1 MKDYNEMSP
10 YLKRVCA
17 QVRARAIHPELRRE
31 LGSHLVDLADDRE
44 SQGWE
49 REEAVQWA
57 MQQMGDPE
65 AVGKSLNRIHRPR
78 INWGLLAGALLFAGS
93 GIIGMFSL
101 SASSYMGTRMN
112 PALPQFGERH
122 LVYVCIAVILM
133 LVLSL
138 VDYRKL
144 RSLSW
149 PLYILT
155 LAGMLAVQFS
165 GNMVNGVNRWLVLPL
180 HFAINV
186 MGWSP
191 YLLIIALA
199 GIWVCSGIQ
208 KTGGKLPINGWQA
221 IPLIGVPC
229 LLYWR
234 GHVLPEMV
242 LFAGVSLI
250 LFAWLSGKWI
260 RAVLLA
266 AIVTTA
272 GFLAA
277 WNTDYYHARISAA
290 LNPIMFAEGA
300 GYIQIK
306 LSEAVASAGWWG
318 HGFGAANEQLPYLY
332 SDMLFPYLIYSFGW
346 VAGLFLAGL
355 ILWFVI
361 RTIQAWFSVRD
372 TYGKSLIA
380 GIALI
385 LAFQLVYG
393 VLKLSGHVLIIGLP
407 LPFISYGGSHLL
419 IEYGAL
425 GLLLGVYRRK
435 DLIPGSSASLS
446 MKF

>member
-1 MKDYNEMSP
+1 MSP
-10 YLKRVCA
+10 YLKQVCT

-31 LGSHLVDLADDRE
+31 LGSHLVDLADERE

-101 SASSYMGTRMN
+101 SASSYTGTRMN
-112 PALPQFGERH
+112 TALPQFGENH
-122 LVYVCIAVILM
+122 LVYVCMALMVM

-138 VDYRKL
+138 LDYRKL

-149 PLYILT
+149 PLYFLT

-165 GNMVNGVNRWLVLPL
+165 GTMVNGIKRWLVLPL
-180 HFAINV
+180 HFAIDV

-199 GIWVCSGIQ
+199 GIWAGDGFPKNGRES
-208 KTGGKLPINGWQA
+208 LINGWRA

-229 LLYWR
+229 LIYWR
-234 GHVLPEMV
+234 GHILPELA

-250 LFAWLSGKWI
+250 LYAWLSGKWK
-260 RAVLLA
+260 RVVLLA
-266 AIVTTA
+266 AVATA
-272 GFLAA
+272 SGLWAA
-277 WNTDYYHARISAA
+277 WNTHYYYDKISAA
-290 LNPIMFAEGA
+290 LNPAKFAEGA
-300 GYIQIK
+300 GYYQTT
-306 LSEAVASAGWWG
+306 LSEAIASAGWWG
-318 HGFGAANEQLPYLY
+318 RGFGTANDQLPSVY

-346 VAGLFLAGL
+346 GAGLFLVGL
-355 ILWFVI
+355 ILWFVV
-361 RTIQAWFSVRD
+361 RTIQAWVSVRD
-372 TYGKSLIA
+372 TYGKALIA

-385 LAFQLVYG
+385 LAVQLVYG
-393 VLKLSGHVLIIGLP
+393 VLKLSGHIVIIGLP

-419 IEYGAL
+419 MEYGAL
-425 GLLLGVYRRK
+425 GLLLSVYRRK
-435 DLIPGSSASLS
+435 DLMLGSSVSFS
-446 MKF
+446 KNY